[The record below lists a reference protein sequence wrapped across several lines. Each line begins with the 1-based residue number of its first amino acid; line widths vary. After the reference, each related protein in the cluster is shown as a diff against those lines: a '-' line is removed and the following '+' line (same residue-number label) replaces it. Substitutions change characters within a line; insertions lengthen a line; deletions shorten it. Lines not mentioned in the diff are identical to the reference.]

1 MRYVMKQKLLSWGDD
16 FMIKDEAGN
25 DAFFV
30 DGKALSFGDK
40 LSFQDL
46 AGNELIFID
55 QKLLNWAPTY
65 ELRRG
70 KELLA
75 VVKRELFSFIHHR
88 FTVDVPGPNDLEAGG
103 DFLDHEYTF
112 TRGGRIVATVS
123 KKWFS
128 WTDTYGIEIDD
139 SEDTVLILASAV
151 VVDMVCH
158 QESKRR

>member
-1 MRYVMKQKLLSWGDD
+1 MKQKLLSWGDD

-75 VVKRELFSFIHHR
+75 VVKREL
-88 FTVDVPGPNDLEAGG
+88 
-103 DFLDHEYTF
+103 
-112 TRGGRIVATVS
+112 
-123 KKWFS
+123 
-128 WTDTYGIEIDD
+128 
-139 SEDTVLILASAV
+139 LA
-151 VVDMVCH
+151 MP
-158 QESKRR
+158 